1 MRFWIPFAVDA
12 LIAAIVG
19 FFFLWGLADGT
30 VSSFNAGLWVMILGA
45 LAAIIGGSW
54 WLKSSGKPGAG
65 AVLAW
70 VLAVPGLLVGLF
82 FLVLIVGN
90 PRWN

>member
-1 MRFWIPFAVDA
+1 MKFWIPFAVDA

-19 FFFLWGLADGT
+19 FFFMWGLADGT
-30 VSSFNAGLWVMILGA
+30 VSAMNIGLWVMILGA
-45 LAAIIGGSW
+45 LAAIIGGSL
-54 WLKSSGKPGAG
+54 WLKSSGKPGPA

-70 VLAVPGLLVGLF
+70 ILAVPGLLVGLF
-82 FLVLIVGN
+82 FLILIVAN